1 MDYVNYYV
9 VIVVY
14 IVTNNVKIIFI
25 YNIELWSELIEN
37 NIDFNEQYDLSFILK
52 AKLQNV

>member
-1 MDYVNYYV
+1 M
-9 VIVVY
+9 
-14 IVTNNVKIIFI
+14 KIIFI